1 MSILCTKQVVATG
14 CQCSPA
20 AVIRRDITN
29 DSWRSFCFCSAE
41 LRIGPHGPSRGCL
54 LSANII
60 MLFVCVW
67 RSCVCSCFGH
77 IHPNF
82 MPSLELCQVCLQPP
96 VSPCFSSTTP
106 HTAVSVASLFFSLIF
121 ISLAASQFLFCFPA
135 IASPPPSFYHTVIC
149 TLPTT
154 RPPPS
159 SLLSTLLCVGVKLR
173 LYFPFWYCI
182 VNALLHPIQLRCCGN
197 TV

>member
-135 IASPPPSFYHTVIC
+135 IASPPPPFFLSYSNLYITHH
-149 TLPTT
+149 
-154 RPPPS
+154 PS
-159 SLLSTLLCVGVKLR
+159 SPFFSPLYTALCGR
-173 LYFPFWYCI
+173 
-182 VNALLHPIQLRCCGN
+182 
-197 TV
+197 